1 MKKLDEVFKTRM
13 QKAVL
18 KLYRGT
24 GGRKNPIAKN
34 TMSKLNQP
42 TKIGS

>member
-1 MKKLDEVFKTRM
+1 MKKLDEVFKNRM
-13 QKAVL
+13 QKAAFNA
-18 KLYRGT
+18 YRGL
-24 GGRKNPIAKN
+24 RKKNPIAKR